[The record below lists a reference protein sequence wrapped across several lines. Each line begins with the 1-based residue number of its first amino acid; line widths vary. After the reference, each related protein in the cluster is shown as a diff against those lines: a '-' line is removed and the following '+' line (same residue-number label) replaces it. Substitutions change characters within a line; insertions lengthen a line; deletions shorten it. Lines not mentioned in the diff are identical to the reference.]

1 MHANKFIRKI
11 LTLGNL
17 LPRSFSQGFYSLPQQ
32 FSIVQQMYCESK
44 HKKNLK
50 HNIECMKRKKK
61 NIKCGIMLVRE
72 NSMCNEG

>member
-32 FSIVQQMYCESK
+32 ISIVQQMYCESK
-44 HKKNLK
+44 HKKK
-50 HNIECMKRKKK
+50 
-61 NIKCGIMLVRE
+61 
-72 NSMCNEG
+72 SQTQY